1 MLKNYIK
8 IAIRTLLKHKSF
20 SAINIFGLAMS
31 MSVCLLILLF
41 IVDQKSYD
49 RFHEHSDRVYRFY
62 SDYKAA
68 INSSSQLYATAPI
81 NMAQLLRQGYT
92 GVEEAIQIRKFGGQG
107 QP

>member
-20 SAINIFGLAMS
+20 SAINIFGLVMS

-49 RFHEHSDRVYRFY
+49 RFHEHSDRIYRF
-62 SDYKAA
+62 
-68 INSSSQLYATAPI
+68 
-81 NMAQLLRQGYT
+81 
-92 GVEEAIQIRKFGGQG
+92 
-107 QP
+107 

>member
-1 MLKNYIK
+1 MLRNYIK

-49 RFHEHSDRVYRFY
+49 RFHEHSDRIYRVY
-62 SDYKAA
+62 SDYKAS
-68 INSSSQLYATAPI
+68 INPSSQLYATAPI
-81 NMAQLLRQGYT
+81 NMAQLLREGYT
-92 GVEEAIQIRKFGGQG
+92 GVEEAIQIR
-107 QP
+107 